1 MTNKLYYEQPTIQ
14 TFQAKVIEQQ
24 PDYVVLSETAFYP
37 SGGGQ
42 PHDLGLINDIEVT
55 NVEVIDGQ
63 IRHFLANPLPENT
76 TEVDGQID
84 WDRRFDHMQQ
94 HAGQHILSAAFEQ
107 LFGFQTISFHLGKDT
122 VTIDLNISDVSE
134 TQLAEVEQLANEII
148 LDNRPIETKWVKEQE
163 LSDYDLRKAT
173 SLKEN
178 IRLVI
183 IPDFDYNACGG
194 THPASTGQVR
204 AIKILQ
210 TEKQKK
216 NVRVEFICG
225 ERIITHLD
233 RKHQVLRSL
242 ISTLSTPENKI
253 IEATKSILV
262 QNSALEKQI
271 AFLTNSL
278 LAYEAKELKE
288 NAVGTTITCTLEN
301 RSMQELQKLAKLVIH
316 ENPKSICILVSI
328 NDDRLQVVAAKA
340 NNVEQSMKELIAHV
354 LPHINGKG
362 GGNDQMAQGS
372 GDKILSSEQLIE
384 KAISYIS

>member
-14 TFQAKVIEQQ
+14 TFQAKVTEQQ

-37 SGGGQ
+37 TGGGQ

-63 IRHFLANPLPENT
+63 IRHFLAIPLPENT
-76 TEVDGQID
+76 TEVNGQID

-122 VTIDLNISDVSE
+122 VTIDLNIADVSE
-134 TQLAEVEQLANEII
+134 MQLAEVEQLANEII
-148 LDNRPIETKWVKEQE
+148 MDNRPIETKWVTEQE
-163 LSDYDLRKAT
+163 LSNYKLRKAT

-194 THPASTGQVR
+194 THPLSTGQVR
-204 AIKILQ
+204 GIKILQ
-210 TEKQKK
+210 TERQKK
-216 NVRVEFICG
+216 LVRVEFICG
-225 ERIITHLD
+225 ERILTHLQ
-233 RKHQVLRSL
+233 RKHQVLKSL

-253 IEATKSILV
+253 IEATKSILM
-262 QNSALEKQI
+262 QNSVLEKQI
-271 AFLTNSL
+271 ANLSNSL

-288 NAVGTTITCTLEN
+288 NAEGAMITCILEN

-316 ENPKSICILVSI
+316 ENPKSICILVSS
-328 NDDRLQVVAAKA
+328 NEDRLQVVAAKA
-340 NNVEQSMKELIAHV
+340 NDVEQSMKELIAHV
-354 LPHINGKG
+354 LPYIDGKG
-362 GGNDQMAQGS
+362 GGNDQMAQGG
-372 GDKILSSEQLIE
+372 GDKILSSEQLIQM
-384 KAISYIS
+384 AISYIS